1 MFTTLGFCLADL
13 PSFVIRLAPSAPVR
27 SVLRTAWLL
36 GIAGLAFAAATQAQ
50 TVQLTVVL
58 PSAADMPR
66 TLGEWESDPSVI
78 QVMATNL
85 GGSTVSDLRFSFRAE
100 GAQRGPFV
108 RSDDANPALPRV
120 TLAPGE
126 SRVLLWDELVD
137 PDALLITDGLEAEV
151 GRDGIPE
158 DRYQICAQL
167 LAPDGASVSGPDACA
182 GFLVYAPDPPSLVY
196 PVAGRPV
203 DRDALIFQWAPGQ
216 SVGATY
222 RLTVVPRFRG
232 QTVVQAIESNPV
244 QFEWEGAEASY
255 LYLPSDPPWD
265 TFPTAVDYVW
275 QVQQLVAGREVGR
288 DEGRSRAEPFE
299 LLDVPEP
306 DDPFAVEI
314 PFDADTPGADTTGT
328 VFYVGTAG
336 QPPPTRSLALDLGG
350 RRPVPVRLTGRATLS
365 TDLYTESG
373 LARARRP
380 GATALLSGQVTAT
393 VADLYTLPLSIYL
406 STEDAGY
413 QLPFNQIG
421 FSPTFGDWATLHGG
435 YFSTRFSEL
444 TLGDARLL
452 GGGFELNPGPL
463 RLALVSGL
471 SQQAVRPDE
480 TGRRGLFQQRLSA
493 AQLGV
498 GKEGGFLFW
507 LTALHGEDDR
517 GSLPDD
523 IGRLDGTRS
532 PQENSLASAR
542 FALPVIKGRA
552 ELTGEV
558 AVSAY
563 SEDTFAS
570 RLNLVDEFG
579 LPGIVE
585 DVFTPR
591 TSSRVDGAAEAALT
605 IRPVDEFSLNV
616 RSRYVGPGY
625 QSLGA
630 AQLEVDVFD
639 VLINPQLQLARGSLD
654 LSVGVRQNDVAGTRL
669 FGTQRTIVNLSGN
682 ARPTDWA
689 TLGLQVSNYGLRSNT
704 DDDTL
709 RVENV
714 SRLVSVTPGVQ
725 YSAWGARHAAR
736 VGYAFQSFT
745 DENVV
750 TGRLGDTQNHS
761 GTLSYTLAWPSG
773 LSLTTAG
780 TLVRGLTSSIN
791 TTIVT
796 VSQSVGYAFF
806 DRKLRTSLSVSGNQT
821 STVAT
826 DRGLQSRLRLGY
838 RLDRRHQFEA
848 SSRLRAFSYGQTRN
862 DSDGFVEVLGRF
874 SYSLSF

>member
-1 MFTTLGFCLADL
+1 MAVVCL
-13 PSFVIRLAPSAPVR
+13 
-27 SVLRTAWLL
+27 TA
-36 GIAGLAFAAATQAQ
+36 GARAQ
-50 TVQLTVVL
+50 QVQLTIVL

-66 TLGEWESDPSVI
+66 TLGEWEADPSVV

-85 GGSTVSDLRFSFRAE
+85 SGAVLTDLRFSFRAE
-100 GAQRGPFV
+100 GARRGPFV
-108 RSDDANPALPRV
+108 RSDDASPALPRV
-120 TLAPGE
+120 ILDPGE
-126 SRVLLWDELVD
+126 SRVLLWDELVS
-137 PDALLITDGLEAEV
+137 PDALFIADGLEAEV

-167 LAPDGASVSGPDACA
+167 LGADGATVSGPDACA

-196 PVAGRPV
+196 PVAGQPV
-203 DRDALIFQWAPGQ
+203 DRDALVFQWAPGQ
-216 SVGATY
+216 SVDATY

-232 QTVVQAIESNPV
+232 QTDVQAIESNPV
-244 QFEWEGAEASY
+244 QFEWEGAQAHY

-275 QVQQLVAGREVGR
+275 QVQQLVGGREVGR
-288 DEGRSRAEPFE
+288 DEGRSRAERFE
-299 LLDVPEP
+299 LLDQPAP
-306 DDPFAVEI
+306 DDPFAIER
-314 PFDADTPGADTTGT
+314 PFDADTTGADTTGT
-328 VFYVGTAG
+328 VFLVQAG
-336 QPPPTRSLALDLGG
+336 RPAPSRTLSLSLGG
-350 RRPVPVRLTGRATLS
+350 RRPVPVTLTGRATLS

-380 GATALLSGQVTAT
+380 GASVLLSGQVTAT
-393 VADLYTLPLSIYL
+393 VADLYTLPLSLYL
-406 STEDAGY
+406 STEEAGY

-452 GGGFELNPGPL
+452 GGGAELNPGPL

-480 TGRRGLFQQRLSA
+480 TGRRGLFQQRITA
-493 AQLGV
+493 GQLGV
-498 GKEGGFLFW
+498 GKEGGVLFW

-523 IGRLDGTRS
+523 IGRLDATRS
-532 PQENSLASAR
+532 PQENTLASAR
-542 FALPVIKGRA
+542 FALPLVKGRV
-552 ELTGEV
+552 ELTGEA

-570 RLNLVDEFG
+570 RLDLVDEFG

-591 TSSRVDGAAEAALT
+591 TSSRVDGAAEAALE
-605 IRPVDEFSLNV
+605 IRPVDAFSLNV

-639 VLINPQLQLARGSLD
+639 VLVNPQLQLARGSLD

-669 FGTQRTIVNLSGN
+669 FGTQRTIINLSGN

-689 TLGLQVSNYGLRSNT
+689 SLGVQVSNYGLRSTT

-725 YSAWGARHAAR
+725 YTAWGARHAAR
-736 VGYAFQSFT
+736 LGYSFQSFT

-750 TGRLGDTQNHS
+750 TGRLGDTENHS

-780 TLVRGLTSSIN
+780 TFVRGLTSSIN

-796 VSQSVGYAFF
+796 VSQAVGYAFF
-806 DRKLRTSLSVSGNQT
+806 DRRLRTSLSVSGSQT
-821 STVAT
+821 STLAT

-838 RLDRRHQFEA
+838 RLGRRHRFEA
-848 SSRLRAFSYGQTRN
+848 SSRLRAFSYGQPRN
-862 DSDGFVEVLGRF
+862 DSDGFVEGLGRL